1 MADDRVYPLAFK
13 SIYFQLRAQDLERAK
28 KFYEDV
34 FNLEV
39 TWYMSPEAGWCE
51 LRLPGTDSKIGL
63 NTLGEGEVA
72 DPNWGKLTLEVA
84 DLEKAKTYLT
94 SKGVETTEILDVPG
108 MVSYFGMEDSEGN
121 KLQIVS
127 DPRVEG

>member
-1 MADDRVYPLAFK
+1 MADNREYLLEFK
-13 SIYFQLRAQDLERAK
+13 SIYFQLRAKDLERAK

-51 LRLPGTDSKIGL
+51 LRLPGTGSKIGL

-84 DLEKAKTYLT
+84 ALEKAKTYLM
-94 SKGVETTEILDVPG
+94 SKGVETTEIMDVPG

-121 KLQIVS
+121 NLQIVS

>member
-1 MADDRVYPLAFK
+1 MADNQEYPLEIR
-13 SIYFQLRAQDLERAK
+13 SIYFQLRAKDLERAK

-39 TWYMSPEAGWCE
+39 TWYLSPEAGWCE
-51 LRLPGTDSKIGL
+51 LRLPGTGSKIGL

-72 DPNWGKLTLEVA
+72 NPNWGKLTLEVA
-84 DLEKAKTYLT
+84 DLEKAKAYLT
-94 SKGVETTEILDVPG
+94 SNGVETTEIMDVPG

-121 KLQIVS
+121 NLQIVS

>member
-1 MADDRVYPLAFK
+1 MGTDREYPLKFK
-13 SIYFQLRAQDLERAK
+13 SIYFQLRAKDLERAK

-51 LRLPGTDSKIGL
+51 LRLPGTGSRIGL
-63 NTLGEGEVA
+63 NALGEGEVV
-72 DPNWGKLTLEVA
+72 DPNWGKLTMEVE
-84 DLEKAKTYLT
+84 DLEGAKEYLEG
-94 SKGVETTEILDVPG
+94 KGVETTEIVDVPG
-108 MVSYFGMEDSEGN
+108 MVSYFGLVDSEGN
-121 KLQIVS
+121 QLQMVS

>member
-1 MADDRVYPLAFK
+1 MADNREYPLEFK
-13 SIYFQLRAQDLERAK
+13 SIYFQLRAKDLERAK

-39 TWYMSPEAGWCE
+39 TWYISPEAGWCE
-51 LRLPGTDSKIGL
+51 LRLPGTGSKIGL

-84 DLEKAKTYLT
+84 DLEKAKAYLT
-94 SKGVETTEILDVPG
+94 LKGVETSEIMDVPG